1 MKEKQFTCIGHSVPK
16 VDALDKVL
24 GKAIYS
30 EDLSFPDMLYGR
42 VLRAGIPHAIIEE
55 IDISKAKAMDGVAC
69 VLTAKDTPGINR
81 YGIAFQDQS
90 ALAEDKVRYVG
101 DPVAILA
108 ADSEEVARDAIKA
121 IRVKYKKLPVLTSPK
136 EGLAEGAPKIH
147 DKGNL
152 ILHNKTRKGNVEEGF
167 RQADIIVENTYRT
180 HVVDHA

>member
-55 IDISKAKAMDGVAC
+55 IDVSKAQAMDGVAC

-108 ADSEEVARDAIKA
+108 ADSEEVAKDAIKA
-121 IRVKYKKLPVLTSPK
+121 IRVKYKKLPVVTSPK
-136 EGLAEGAPKIH
+136 EGLAEGAPKNSRKREF
-147 DKGNL
+147 DPSQQNQKGQ
-152 ILHNKTRKGNVEEGF
+152 RGRGF
-167 RQADIIVENTYRT
+167 PASGYYCGKHLSDPCC
-180 HVVDHA
+180 